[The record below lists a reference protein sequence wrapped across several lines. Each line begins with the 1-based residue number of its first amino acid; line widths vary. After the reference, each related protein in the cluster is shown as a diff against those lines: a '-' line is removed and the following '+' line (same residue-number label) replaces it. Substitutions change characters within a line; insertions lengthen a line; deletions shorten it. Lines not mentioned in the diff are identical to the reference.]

1 MNYTNFDYLNITNPD
16 TGGVYDFMAG
26 GLLDG
31 YYAGGYAY
39 NALNLPTPD
48 LRSFFINQAFSLTA
62 GLLELNEDF
71 VEFVLMP
78 MQILILHQDKESASK
93 LISSA
98 SEIIADHAKEHKAQ
112 LRESERNKDFGRGLG
127 ERSPSEINKKLREFY
142 QEMTMDSGFENA
154 AEGLGYMFGG
164 VFGRMAA
171 GMLYDGLVNGEFN
184 VANIGEALMED
195 LKNTLTQSA
204 ISYGLRALGTA
215 PSLLGMYG
223 LSLAVGSLVNEL
235 LEVAMGLDNRFGFGG
250 EIRGFDASGAPY
262 YDRSLSL
269 GEFLKDTFGALDSH
283 VELENKK
290 GDVVG
295 YRVQD
300 KNFLYVDKT
309 RPPSVARA
317 DVIEVGRI
325 YDMTRRGYSPQFNL
339 GVGLGRMGLD
349 FGYNKRD
356 DYGWASELKSAL
368 TQSVQEIQNSFSY
381 QLNATVTAPSVDVG
395 AIATDFLQNMQ
406 VATSNGSSGQTPEKT
421 SSIGWAEKAIRAQS
435 RGSSKNG
442 FRDISPSKN
451 KSGNWSFKNDK
462 VGNWVEAGGLL
473 GFGGA
478 KVDPNKQKQ
487 LADEIGRQ
495 KTAQEKAK
503 NGGSAGANKNRNFG
517 AKTGYGKT
525 SRGEKSRQRQAQ
537 RNSAGNKGDS
547 RGRK

>member
-16 TGGVYDFMAG
+16 TGGIYDFMAG

-98 SEIIADHAKEHKAQ
+98 SEIMANHAKEHKAQ
-112 LRESERNKDFGRGLG
+112 LRERERNKDFGRGLG
-127 ERSPSEINKKLREFY
+127 ERSPGEINRSIREFY
-142 QEMTMDSGFENA
+142 REMTMDSGFENA
-154 AEGLGYMFGG
+154 IEGLGRTFGG
-164 VFGRMAA
+164 VFGQMFA

-184 VANIGEALMED
+184 AANIGEALMDD

-215 PSLLGMYG
+215 PSLLGMFG
-223 LSLAVGSLVNEL
+223 LSLAIGTLMDEL
-235 LEVAMGLDNRFGFGG
+235 TEMAMGLDNRFGFGG
-250 EIRGFDASGAPY
+250 ELRGFDASGAPY
-262 YDRSLSL
+262 YDRSLGF
-269 GEFLKDTFGALDSH
+269 GEFLKDTFGMLDGH
-283 VELENKK
+283 VELENRK

-295 YRVQD
+295 YRLQD

-309 RPPSVARA
+309 RPPSVARE

-325 YDMTRRGYSPQFNL
+325 YDMPRRGYNPQFNL
-339 GVGLGRMGLD
+339 GIGLGRMGLD

-356 DYGWASELKSAL
+356 DHGWVSELKSAL
-368 TQSVQEIQNSFSY
+368 SQSVQEIQNSFSY
-381 QLNATVTAPSVDVG
+381 QLNTTVTAPSVDVS
-395 AIATDFLQNMQ
+395 AIATEFLQNMQ
-406 VATSNGSSGQTPEKT
+406 VSVSNSGSEQVSEKT
-421 SSIGWAEKAIRAQS
+421 SSMGWAEKAIRAQS
-435 RGSSKNG
+435 RGSSRNG
-442 FRDISPSKN
+442 FKDISPSKN

-462 VGNWVEAGGLL
+462 VGNWVEAGSLL

-503 NGGSAGANKNRNFG
+503 NSGAGRTNNNRNFG
-517 AKTGYGKT
+517 AKTGYGKV
-525 SRGEKSRQRQAQ
+525 SRSEKSRQRQAEK
-537 RNSAGNKGDS
+537 NKG
-547 RGRK
+547 GGKK